1 MPRNPNKQPCV
12 VPGCRAW
19 AMRGQDLCASHRP
32 SPSPS
37 EGEGRGEG
45 ESFHTPPHGGAW
57 GEGALPPLTTDY
69 TLDDLAAHA
78 AHALNRLQAWY
89 RTRDDDDPRWVIAY
103 VRQLYNCLARLADLW
118 KQRTT
123 LGEGELAAALNGAL
137 EELQKSLNPP
147 PGGSA
152 PRP

>member
-19 AMRGQDLCASHRP
+19 AIRGQDLCASHRA

-37 EGEGRGEG
+37 EGEGEGRGEG
-45 ESFHTPPHGGAW
+45 AI
-57 GEGALPPLTTDY
+57 PPLTADY
-69 TLDDLAAHA
+69 TLDDLAANA
-78 AHALNRLQAWY
+78 AHALNCLQAWY

-118 KQRTT
+118 KQRAT

-137 EELQKSLNPP
+137 EELQKGLSPP